1 MYMTTISD
9 EVIYVHKEQ
18 IEDIPRFML
27 IEHLTQVGQMF
38 YDKWDDFKTEELRA
52 RALKHFEQC
61 RYTFVNTFY
70 EQKFA
75 INGAF
80 R

>member
-9 EVIYVHKEQ
+9 EVIYVDKEQ
-18 IEDIPRFML
+18 MEGMPRFML
-27 IEHLTQVGQMF
+27 IEHLTKVGEVF
-38 YDKWDDFKTEELRA
+38 YESWDDFTTEELRA
-52 RALKHFEQC
+52 RALKHFEDC